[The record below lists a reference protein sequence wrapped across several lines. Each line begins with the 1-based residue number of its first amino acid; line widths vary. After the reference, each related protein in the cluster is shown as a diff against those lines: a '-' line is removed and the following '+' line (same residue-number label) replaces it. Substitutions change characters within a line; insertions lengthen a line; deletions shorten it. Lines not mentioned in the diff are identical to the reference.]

1 MDYTVELAE
10 NTELLAF
17 DGTIRKIESLAV
29 ARTHYQDRF
38 FPFKNNMGS
47 YIKYAKIN

>member
-17 DGTIRKIESLAV
+17 DGTIRKIESLAGPGL
-29 ARTHYQDRF
+29 TT
-38 FPFKNNMGS
+38 KTGS
-47 YIKYAKIN
+47 FHSKTTWAVI

>member
-29 ARTHYQDRF
+29 GNRPGLTT
-38 FPFKNNMGS
+38 KTGS
-47 YIKYAKIN
+47 FHSKTTWAVI